1 MIIGNK
7 SRSVAQKFFCSDIFM
22 VVLII
27 VFSLVTLSII
37 TFGNPNVFLVDD
49 NILQWEPIIN
59 KSFDNLFSEGYIPY
73 IDFYQY
79 KMFNVLDCG
88 YYSLNNPIMLIAYIL
103 GRFIFESRLGSIC
116 IYIYIMFV
124 LGNVVMYLLLRRLNI
139 SKLNT
144 CIAVLIYSSVS
155 NFILYGFYYFTFNN
169 YFFIPF
175 LLLVILSFDKSKFSY
190 FATGICLAFSLLLGH
205 IQYTFYYYM
214 VYGIVMFVIAFAY
227 NRRYLMIMFTNIVVG
242 IILSAPQ
249 LVALVSISGNR
260 SEVIGTANEFLKIP
274 MLWDNMI
281 IFFAIPLYFV
291 GETYQMINAGGA
303 LREELDYLSTSF
315 VYLGALVPLYAVF
328 LVVFFKKILHF
339 ILNNI
344 EVRSLSLSK
353 KIGNKNMTTLSGIFC
368 FISIGILLIW
378 SLIISNNYFV
388 SGSNIYIINKF
399 IYFMITVMI
408 ILALIFMRMSQRN
421 GIEKWQKW
429 IVGMLMIYYPLATVV
444 IATYYFLNQ
453 KIIHLGGAF
462 PHFCSNNI
470 VKKTKSL
477 NYYIVIGSV
486 VASIFFIL
494 LSIGESGGIAIVLS
508 KIPIINSFRFL
519 YKCEFIFIPLMVI
532 PAAFALNNIKKKR
545 KSVIFGVV
553 MLSLIGISNSCYLMN
568 SGLHTYSNNSRYCYN
583 SGIDYTELI
592 SSTIDKIGTDKN
604 NYRFLAITEG
614 NESFADGSYTE
625 SASVDF
631 CDKMTKNMST
641 MVGVFTLAGY
651 DNTFT
656 KMSYEQSNLILND
669 INLNNMY
676 TNAINGYKDLNKLV
690 KLTDNDPKIRKL
702 YYQLKYNSVKY
713 YLFDKNA
720 TKSLD
725 AFKRLCDKIPE
736 LSIIREVDFVND
748 TILIEID
755 GVDSLCKT
763 NDGKSI
769 PLNSKMAELNFNL
782 DKESTKYI
790 TLSFTYDKNYRAVL
804 RTPDGSEKELDV
816 VNDDLGYTRIIT
828 QNVGA
833 GIVTLYY
840 DNILDNLVIA
850 FSAVICILLI
860 CIIARMLIC
869 RNRE

>member
-1 MIIGNK
+1 
-7 SRSVAQKFFCSDIFM
+7 M

-27 VFSLVTLSII
+27 IFSLAILSII
-37 TFGNPNVFLVDD
+37 TFGNHNVFLVDD

-79 KMFNVLDCG
+79 KMFNILDCG

-103 GRFIFESRLGSIC
+103 RRFIFESRLGSIS

-124 LGNVVMYLLLRRLNI
+124 LGNAVMYLLLRRLNI

-144 CIAVLIYSSVS
+144 CITVLIYSSVS

-169 YFFIPF
+169 YFFMPF
-175 LLLVILSFDKSKFSY
+175 LLLVILRFDKSKFV
-190 FATGICLAFSLLLGH
+190 FFTTGICLAFSLLLGH

-214 VYGIVMFVIAFAY
+214 VYGIVMLVIAFAY

-249 LVALVSISGNR
+249 LVSLILISGNR

-274 MLWDNMI
+274 ILWDNMI
-281 IFFAIPLYFV
+281 IFFAIPLYFI
-291 GETYQMINAGGA
+291 GQTYQMINAGGA

-328 LVVFFKKILHF
+328 ILVFFKKILNF
-339 ILNNI
+339 IIDSI
-344 EVRSLSLSK
+344 EFRTLALYK
-353 KIGNKNMTTLSGIFC
+353 KFGNKNMTILSEIFC
-368 FISIGILLIW
+368 FISIGISLIW

-388 SGSNIYIINKF
+388 SGQNSYVINSLISF
-399 IYFMITVMI
+399 VIVAMITV
-408 ILALIFMRMSQRN
+408 ALIFMRISQRN
-421 GIEKWQKW
+421 EAGKWQKW
-429 IVGMLMIYYPLATVV
+429 IIGILMIYYPFITAL
-444 IATYYFLNQ
+444 IAIFYFINE
-453 KIIHLGGAF
+453 KICLGNAF
-462 PHFCSNNI
+462 PRIDSNNTD
-470 VKKTKSL
+470 KKAASF
-477 NYYIVIGSV
+477 NYYIVIGCV

-494 LSIGESGGIAIVLS
+494 VSIGESGGIAIVLS

-519 YKCEFIFIPLMVI
+519 YKCTFVFIPLMLI

-545 KSVIFGVV
+545 KNVIFGVV
-553 MLSLIGISNSCYLMN
+553 VLSFIGISNSCYLMN

-583 SGIDYTELI
+583 SGMDYAARV
-592 SSTIDKIGTDKN
+592 SSTIKKIGADKN

-614 NESFADGSYTE
+614 NESFAEGSYIE

-656 KMSYEQSNLILND
+656 KASYEQSNLILND

-676 TNAINGYKDLNKLV
+676 TNAVNGYNDFNKLV
-690 KLTDNDPKIRKL
+690 KLTNNDPDIRKF

-720 TKSLD
+720 TKSLE

-736 LSIIREVDFVND
+736 LIIIREVDFVND

-763 NDGKSI
+763 NDGKNI
-769 PLNSKMAELNFNL
+769 PLNSKMAELNFNI
-782 DKESTKYI
+782 DKDSAEYI
-790 TLSFTYDKNYRAVL
+790 TLSFTYDKNYRAIL
-804 RTPDGSEKELDV
+804 TAPDGTKKELKV
-816 VNDDLGYTRIIT
+816 VSDDFGYTRVLTKNI
-828 QNVGA
+828 GE
-833 GIVTLYY
+833 GIVKLYY
-840 DNILDNLVIA
+840 DNLIDNMVMI
-850 FSAVICILLI
+850 FSVVICILLI
-860 CIIARMLIC
+860 GIITVMFIRASK
-869 RNRE
+869 E